1 MRMDNVFLAP
11 ATAENAQITIKEH
24 VNNVG
29 SDFILTLKEV
39 ANFALLIVIN
49 AIMMDAL
56 NVYQGIIYQKTLLV
70 FLSVLSHVRPV
81 Y

>member
-11 ATAENAQITIKEH
+11 ATVDNAQTTIKEH

-39 ANFALLIVIN
+39 VNFVLLIAN
-49 AIMMDAL
+49 
-56 NVYQGIIYQKTLLV
+56 NVFIKDV
-70 FLSVLSHVRPV
+70 
-81 Y
+81 